1 MKCCTSCN
9 LSLSQGLTDT
19 GACAL
24 VRVEWVGVGLGG
36 WLVSK
41 PIDPPVSTA
50 PAPGSSGCECN
61 HMSPSVCMLRIH
73 IPFLTLIVC
82 LTPILSFSPLN
93 FSKVKLTPQQEKNT
107 FTLMSYNVYGLIDF
121 KDPSYL
127 RKRRKEHQEETL

>member
-1 MKCCTSCN
+1 VLNYNALRSHLRVVSVSVCVCVCVCVCVQAGGGYQMKCCTSCN

-61 HMSPSVCMLRIH
+61 HMSSSVCMLRIH
-73 IPFLTLIVC
+73 IPFLTLIC
-82 LTPILSFSPLN
+82 
-93 FSKVKLTPQQEKNT
+93 
-107 FTLMSYNVYGLIDF
+107 
-121 KDPSYL
+121 
-127 RKRRKEHQEETL
+127 